1 MYVML
6 CRAALSC
13 VMRVLLRYLMLQ
25 CVVFEGE
32 LISCLSHA
40 YGAFLNSTEMCQ
52 RIRIL
57 PSCVFIVLVRLGV
70 LLMFM
75 VPYHQKGHF
84 KGNRDVSLCLPTQTI
99 FLQINVS
106 YLLQIRFQG
115 NLFLEHP
122 TTASAGTK
130 RWDLLSSLATSHCW
144 HPCFGVGTRIAFW
157 PSQTVGL
164 SARHF
169 LLPICFG
176 MA

>member
-1 MYVML
+1 M
-6 CRAALSC
+6 SC
-13 VMRVLLRYLMLQ
+13 
-25 CVVFEGE
+25 CVVLPYLVLCASCCAILCYNVLCLREM

-40 YGAFLNSTEMCQ
+40 YGAFLNSTAMCQ

-122 TTASAGTK
+122 TTA
-130 RWDLLSSLATSHCW
+130 LATCSS
-144 HPCFGVGTRIAFW
+144 FLVVGKHGSTRVRRRLGAGQWVCMQQRIK
-157 PSQTVGL
+157 
-164 SARHF
+164 F
-169 LLPICFG
+169 LLKLGPWKTWNR
-176 MA
+176 AAS

>member
-1 MYVML
+1 MSCCIVLPYLVL
-6 CRAALSC
+6 CASC
-13 VMRVLLRYLMLQ
+13 CAILCYNVLCLREM
-25 CVVFEGE
+25 

-40 YGAFLNSTEMCQ
+40 YGAFLNSTAMCQ

-106 YLLQIRFQG
+106 YLLLSRKPLLRTS
-115 NLFLEHP
+115 NN
-122 TTASAGTK
+122 SK
-130 RWDLLSSLATSHCW
+130 RWHKALGSVVFPSYQPLLASMFWGGYAYSVLAFSNCG
-144 HPCFGVGTRIAFW
+144 PVGTTFFAAYLFW
-157 PSQTVGL
+157 
-164 SARHF
+164 H
-169 LLPICFG
+169 G

>member
-1 MYVML
+1 
-6 CRAALSC
+6 
-13 VMRVLLRYLMLQ
+13 
-25 CVVFEGE
+25 
-32 LISCLSHA
+32 
-40 YGAFLNSTEMCQ
+40 
-52 RIRIL
+52 
-57 PSCVFIVLVRLGV
+57 
-70 LLMFM
+70 MFM

-84 KGNRDVSLCLPTQTI
+84 KGNRDVSLCLPTQKI

-176 MA
+176 MAWHGTARHTIGWHCVCMSTCSYLLTYTNHIYSYILIYIMSPCLSLVDILHGIACVQMPHG